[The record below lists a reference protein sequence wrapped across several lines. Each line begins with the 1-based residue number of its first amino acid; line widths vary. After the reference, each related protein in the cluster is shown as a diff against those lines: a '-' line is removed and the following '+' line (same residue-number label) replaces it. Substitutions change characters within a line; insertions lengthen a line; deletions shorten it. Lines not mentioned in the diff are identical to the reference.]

1 MLQDQHLDNAV
12 TYTTQKRAL
21 RRDLNVFFFLN
32 PKRLRLSV
40 ISNNAMRYITRKTKT
55 VNEKMQHYSKT
66 KHNLSKEKNLNE
78 ELQVKQY
85 TENADFFERQVHQN
99 KNIKYMYL
107 S

>member
-1 MLQDQHLDNAV
+1 
-12 TYTTQKRAL
+12 
-21 RRDLNVFFFLN
+21 
-32 PKRLRLSV
+32 
-40 ISNNAMRYITRKTKT
+40 MRYITRKTKT

-78 ELQVKQY
+78 ELQMKQY

-99 KNIKYMYL
+99 RNIKYMYL